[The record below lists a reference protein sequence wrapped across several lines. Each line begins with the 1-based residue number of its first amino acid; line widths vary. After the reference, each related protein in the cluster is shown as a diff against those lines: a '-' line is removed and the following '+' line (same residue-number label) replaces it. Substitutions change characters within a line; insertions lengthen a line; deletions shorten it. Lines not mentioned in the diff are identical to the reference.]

1 MMVYYSHSA
10 NYMSCIEDCRT
21 RSKGYLRDI
30 LTRKI
35 AFLDLAIA
43 FVNKD
48 YGTLCSTQATSTAR
62 PATATPAPRNA
73 SSPSAAS
80 WRRDS
85 RRTRPF

>member
-1 MMVYYSHSA
+1 MMVYYTRSPE
-10 NYMSCIEDCRT
+10 YTTCIEDCRA

-48 YGTLCSTQATSTAR
+48 YGTACPTQATSTAR
-62 PATATPAPRNA
+62 PATAVPAPRKE
-73 SSPSAAS
+73 SSPNVAS
-80 WRRDS
+80 
-85 RRTRPF
+85 